1 MKHYTGNGRRCVCII
16 KSHANESEQ
25 NEHKKRERKIKCI
38 ARLKDILQLYPN
50 RTSTLIC
57 HTNLQTAAAT
67 AAVLQQRIHARKM
80 SLDGVCSSLSMILFG
95 GMHMVSE
102 RQQITPIHPKQ
113 KKNRKQKQI
122 VDMFL
127 SNNRTDCAKRNAQY
141 FLLLLMLMVV
151 AIFLHSNFNLI
162 VNTCLSY

>member
-1 MKHYTGNGRRCVCII
+1 
-16 KSHANESEQ
+16 
-25 NEHKKRERKIKCI
+25 
-38 ARLKDILQLYPN
+38 
-50 RTSTLIC
+50 
-57 HTNLQTAAAT
+57 
-67 AAVLQQRIHARKM
+67 M

-151 AIFLHSNFNLI
+151 AIFLHSKFELQFNCNYLFKL
-162 VNTCLSY
+162 LSYCYCLALVLLLSLPLFSFSATVRVLPLFRLNQLDNHFCNKNQRQPHR